1 VLGELESEQ
10 GLTGWEETR
19 AGFVRQISLRTD
31 QPRET
36 AEQYVPAL
44 PSTLLDRALWLNDL
58 RLEGAIAGMMAAD
71 RDLVGIIRLLLTDIE
86 EQEFAQ
92 GPHAVFKRLMDV
104 AVTRPEILVVVLF
117 RMRWSPALL
126 GDLLLYPATSALA
139 CWLIAEWPEQSGAW
153 DRELRAR
160 DDKATKAMAFVAEQ
174 RFRRLVQNA

>member
-1 VLGELESEQ
+1 
-10 GLTGWEETR
+10 
-19 AGFVRQISLRTD
+19 
-31 QPRET
+31 
-36 AEQYVPAL
+36 
-44 PSTLLDRALWLNDL
+44 
-58 RLEGAIAGMMAAD
+58 MMAAD

-126 GDLLLYPATSALA
+126 ADLLLYPATSALA

-160 DDKATKAMAFVAEQ
+160 DDKATKAMAFADAASVLGDFLEQGSLNPAETAALLGILYKTTKPLFGDEAADDGSIVGILRDEIAGQSADVQ
-174 RFRRLVQNA
+174 RDSRRL